1 MNRES
6 PIVRP
11 WENLGLVQA
20 LLDKCNL
27 VVTSKFGLPLTL
39 NSNQIMRVDFEEIR
53 ELGLTFLPQWSHS
66 DIKKALAKIDMSADD
81 IKLTVI
87 ADSSFLKNRFVI
99 YSELLSKVPSQ
110 VLLAEQSKTR
120 NEALMD
126 RKNGF
131 QIEVSLTLVKERA
144 PKSLA
149 PYRKGSIL
157 AETSFGIKPNP
168 NLNGLNPKPLDAKTA
183 RDLKL
188 PMSTELAVIAECEL
202 LEIDTFEGNLTIY
215 MNEGIFNLCAN
226 RKDKLVDQY
235 LSSLA
240 LVALGQLVYLVSAE
254 LQNVDIE
261 PYRKKEPLVISIL
274 KKSFKKANA
283 KPLIAGG
290 DFIQAVKDS
299 PSKIAAALSG
309 IGQNASKWQTL
320 LDNESNDFQGGK

>member
-11 WENLGLVQA
+11 WENLELVQE
-20 LLDKCNL
+20 LLENSNL
-27 VVTSKFGLPLTL
+27 VVNSKFGLPMTL
-39 NSNQIMRVDFEEIR
+39 KSNQIMRVDFEEIR
-53 ELGLTFLPQWSHS
+53 ELGLTFLPQWGHS
-66 DIKKALAKIDMSADD
+66 EIKKALGKIDMSADD

-99 YSELLSKVPSQ
+99 FSELLSKVPSQ
-110 VLLAEQSKTR
+110 VVLAEQSKAR
-120 NEALMD
+120 HEALLD
-126 RKNGF
+126 RKHGF

-168 NLNGLNPKPLDAKTA
+168 NLNGLSPKPLDAEKS
-183 RDLKL
+183 RKLKL

-226 RKDKLVDQY
+226 RKDKWVDQY

-261 PYRKKEPLVISIL
+261 QYRLKEPLVISIL
-274 KKSFKKANA
+274 KKSFTKAHA
-283 KPLIAGG
+283 KPLIAGI
-290 DFIQAVKDS
+290 DFIQAVKEK
-299 PSKIAAALSG
+299 PNEIAAALSG
-309 IGQNASKWQTL
+309 IGQNAAKWQSL
-320 LDNESNDFQGGK
+320 LDNELS

>member
-11 WENLGLVQA
+11 WENLELVQE
-20 LLDKCNL
+20 LLENSNL
-27 VVTSKFGLPLTL
+27 VVNSKFGLPMTL
-39 NSNQIMRVDFEEIR
+39 KSNQIMRVDFEEIR
-53 ELGLTFLPQWSHS
+53 ELGLTFLPQWGHS
-66 DIKKALAKIDMSADD
+66 EIKKALGKIDMSADD

-99 YSELLSKVPSQ
+99 FSELLSKVPSQ
-110 VLLAEQSKTR
+110 VVLAEQSKAR
-120 NEALMD
+120 HEALLD
-126 RKNGF
+126 RKHGF

-168 NLNGLNPKPLDAKTA
+168 NLNGLSPKPLDAEKS
-183 RDLKL
+183 RKLKL

-215 MNEGIFNLCAN
+215 MNEGIFNLCAK
-226 RKDKLVDQY
+226 RKDKWVDQC

-261 PYRKKEPLVISIL
+261 QYRLKEPLVISIL
-274 KKSFKKANA
+274 KKSFTKAHA
-283 KPLIAGG
+283 KPLIAGI
-290 DFIQAVKDS
+290 DFIQAVKEK
-299 PSKIAAALSG
+299 PNEIAAALSG
-309 IGQNASKWQTL
+309 IGQNAAKWQSL
-320 LDNESNDFQGGK
+320 LDNELN

>member
-11 WENLGLVQA
+11 WENLELVQE
-20 LLDKCNL
+20 LLENSNL
-27 VVTSKFGLPLTL
+27 VVNSKFGLPTTL
-39 NSNQIMRVDFEEIR
+39 KPNQIMRVDFEEIR
-53 ELGLTFLPQWSHS
+53 ELGLTFLPHWGHS
-66 DIKKALAKIDMSADD
+66 DIKKALGKIDMSADD

-99 YSELLSKVPSQ
+99 FSELLSKVPSQ
-110 VLLAEQSKTR
+110 VVLAEQSKAR
-120 NEALMD
+120 HEALLD
-126 RKNGF
+126 RKHGF

-215 MNEGIFNLCAN
+215 MNEGIFNLCAK
-226 RKDKLVDQY
+226 RKDKWVDQY

-261 PYRKKEPLVISIL
+261 PYRQKEPLVISIL

-283 KPLIAGG
+283 KPLIAGS

-299 PSKIAAALSG
+299 PSEIAAALSG
-309 IGQNASKWQTL
+309 IGQNAAKWQSL
-320 LDNESNDFQGGK
+320 LDSELS

>member
-6 PIVRP
+6 PIIRP
-11 WENLGLVQA
+11 WENLELVQA

-27 VVTSKFGLPLTL
+27 VVTSKFGLPTTL
-39 NSNQIMRVDFEEIR
+39 RSNQPMRVDFEEIR
-53 ELGLTFLPQWSHS
+53 ELGLTFLPQWGHS
-66 DIKKALAKIDMSADD
+66 DIKKALGKIDMSADD

-110 VLLAEQSKTR
+110 VLLAEQSKAR
-120 NEALMD
+120 NEALLD

-168 NLNGLNPKPLDAKTA
+168 NLNGLNPKPLDAVTA
-183 RDLKL
+183 KKLKL
-188 PMSTELAVIAECEL
+188 PMSTEVVISPECAL
-202 LEIDTFEGNLTIY
+202 LDIDTFEGNLNIY
-215 MNEGIFNLCAN
+215 MNEEIFNLCAN
-226 RKDKLVDQY
+226 RKDKWVNHY

-240 LVALGQLVYLVSAE
+240 LVALCQLVYLVSAE
-254 LQNVDIE
+254 LLQNDDIE
-261 PYRKKEPLVISIL
+261 KYRLNEPLVISVL
-274 KKSFKKANA
+274 KKNFAKAHA
-283 KPLIAGG
+283 KPLIAGS
-290 DFIQAVKDS
+290 DFIEVVKNE
-299 PSKIAAALSG
+299 PYLIAAALSG
-309 IGQNASKWQTL
+309 IGQHAANWQSL
-320 LDNESNDFQGGK
+320 LENELK

>member
-1 MNRES
+1 MSSES

-11 WENLGLVQA
+11 WENLELVQD
-20 LLDKCNL
+20 LLEKCELIVN
-27 VVTSKFGLPLTL
+27 SKFGLPATL
-39 NSNQIMRVDFEEIR
+39 RSNQSMRVHFEEVR
-53 ELGLTFLPQWSHS
+53 DLGLTLLPQWDGS
-66 DIKKALAKIDMSADD
+66 DIRKALEKIDISADD

-110 VLLAEQSKTR
+110 VLLAEQSKAR
-120 NEALMD
+120 NEALLD

-131 QIEVSLTLVKERA
+131 QIEVSLTLMKERL

-168 NLNGLNPKPLDAKTA
+168 NLNGLSPKALDAAAAKG
-183 RDLKL
+183 LKI
-188 PMSTELAVIAECEL
+188 PMSTEVAVIAECSL
-202 LEIDTFEGNLTIY
+202 LDVDTFEGNLTIY

-226 RKDKLVDQY
+226 RKDKLVDRY

-254 LQNVDIE
+254 LQSVDIE
-261 PYRKKEPLVISIL
+261 RYRLNEPLVISVL
-274 KKSFKKANA
+274 KKSFDKANA
-283 KPLIAGG
+283 KPLIVGR
-290 DFIQAVKDS
+290 DFIEVVKNE

-309 IGQNASKWQTL
+309 IGQNAAEWQSL
-320 LDNESNDFQGGK
+320 LDNELKKFF